1 MVVTGTGK
9 RDEERAV
16 DIELAPQRI
25 FALKD
30 QVSADDARQKAMDRR
45 ATAIASGIGG
55 LLQRPKPEDITLIA
69 SQRRVE
75 PFWHVAGR
83 ARYVYERS
91 HGYTVPPS
99 SPEVRAVEFGGTTYD
114 VVESKAGRGFQIQV
128 TEHCREDVVDELY
141 VDALTGQPSPD
152 AASIRGGVAEE
163 VQDPAALATEGTIV
177 LSPEH
182 RASFV
187 VRQLLTRMM
196 KPVHA
201 DTVQE
206 EVLTLEHSDLY
217 YRPIWAFEFH
227 WAPKDKSGVLEVDA
241 LTGQIRQAASLTAHM
256 TKLIS
261 REALFD
267 IGADTVGLLVP
278 GGSIAV
284 KVARAALDRSY

>member
-1 MVVTGTGK
+1 M
-9 RDEERAV
+9 

-30 QVSADDARQKAMDRR
+30 QVSADEARQRAMDRR
-45 ATAIASGIGG
+45 GTAIATGIGG

-75 PFWHVAGR
+75 PFWHVKGH
-83 ARYVYERS
+83 ARYVYERTRE
-91 HGYTVPPS
+91 YTVPPS
-99 SPEVRAVEFGGTTYD
+99 SPEVRAVEFAGTTHD
-114 VVESKAGRGFQIQV
+114 VVDAKGGRGFQIEV
-128 TEHCREDVVDELY
+128 REHCREDVLDELF
-141 VDALTGQPSPD
+141 VDALTGQPSADGATIFKGP
-152 AASIRGGVAEE
+152 SEE
-163 VQDPAALATEGTIV
+163 VDAPASLATDGTIV
-177 LSPEH
+177 LAPEH

-187 VRQLLTRMM
+187 MRQLLGRML

-201 DTVQE
+201 DVVQE
-206 EVLTLEHSDLY
+206 EVLTLEASDLY

-227 WAPKDKSGVLEVDA
+227 WAPKDKSGVLEFDA

-256 TKLIS
+256 TKLVS

-267 IGADTVGLLVP
+267 IGADTIGLLVP